1 MELTTQ
7 PNFEQILQ
15 RFEAWWQCE
24 IIDRPLVSLSVP
36 RAHDAPKLPAKEY
49 PTRRDRWL
57 DIERSLDGVE
67 AELDGARFAGDS
79 VPVYY
84 PNLGPEVCGTCYG
97 CELEF
102 GDWTTWSIPV
112 AETAE
117 EVLKIKCDVDT
128 VYWQWVRE
136 ATDASIERGQGKWI
150 TGITDMHTNGDLLA
164 SILDPQQ
171 LALLYALDPE
181 GVDAMYQHVR
191 PDFGLMYDDL
201 YDRIAAAGQPA
212 TSWTPTLHMGKGFVL
227 QCDFICMISQAH
239 FQRTILPLLIEE
251 VAHLDRSIY
260 HLDGPGS
267 LHHLD
272 ILLETDLNA
281 IQWVYGAGQG
291 SARHWIDVYKK
302 IQASGKG
309 VQVFL
314 EDFAE
319 AKLLAEHLKPE
330 GVWLWLGDQVQPDEA
345 DAILK
350 WAEFW
355 AAGKA

>member
-1 MELTTQ
+1 MELSTV
-7 PNFEQILQ
+7 PDYPKILD

-24 IIDRPLVSLSVP
+24 IIDRPLVTLSVP
-36 RAHDAPKLPAKEY
+36 RHHDAPKLAPKSY
-49 PTRRDRWL
+49 PTLRDRWL

-67 AELDGARFAGDS
+67 AGLDGASFAGDS

-102 GDWTTWSIPV
+102 GDWTSWSIPV

-117 EVLKIKCDVDT
+117 EVLKIKCDVDSF
-128 VYWQWVRE
+128 YWKWVRH
-136 ATDASIERGQGKWI
+136 ATDVSIQRGQGKWI

-201 YDRIAAAGQPA
+201 YNRIAAAGQPA

-272 ILLETDLNA
+272 ALLATDLNA

-291 SARHWIDVYKK
+291 SARHWIDVYKR
-302 IQASGKG
+302 IQAAGKG
-309 VQVFL
+309 VQVFA

-319 AKLLAEHLKPE
+319 VKLLAEHLKPE
-330 GVWLWLGDQVQPDEA
+330 GVWLCLNQQVQLDEA

-355 AAGKA
+355 AAGKN

>member
-1 MELTTQ
+1 MELSTV
-7 PNFEQILQ
+7 PDYAKILE
-15 RFEAWWQCE
+15 RFEAWWNCE
-24 IIDRPLVSLSVP
+24 IIDRPLVTVSVP
-36 RAHDAPKLPAKEY
+36 REHAAPKLEPKSY
-49 PTRRDRWL
+49 DSLRDRWL
-57 DIERSLDGVE
+57 DIDRTLDGVE
-67 AELDGARFAGDS
+67 AGLDGESFAGDS
-79 VPVYY
+79 VPVFY

-102 GDWTTWSIPV
+102 SDWTSWSVPV

-128 VYWQWVRE
+128 FYWKWVRE

-171 LALLYALDPE
+171 LALLYGLDLD

-201 YDRIAAAGQPA
+201 YNRIAATGQPA

-272 ILLETDLNA
+272 VLLETGLNA
-281 IQWVYGAGQG
+281 IQWVFGAGQG
-291 SARHWIDVYKK
+291 AAKDWIDVYKRV
-302 IQASGKG
+302 QAAGKG
-309 VQVFL
+309 IQI
-314 EDFAE
+314 FAADIHE

-330 GVWLWLGDQVQPDEA
+330 GVWLCMCKGHTHEEA
-345 DAILK
+345 DDLLK
-350 WAEFW
+350 WAEQW
-355 AAGKA
+355 AAGKP